1 MTNVSL
7 PIAAPLFELREV
19 TFRYGQLTALEN
31 VSLSLRK
38 NCRYA
43 LLGPNGSGKST
54 LLRLLDA
61 LDHPGSGEI
70 FFSGSPL
77 TKDRLLDSDFSAE
90 FRRRVALVFQN
101 PDIQLFSAT
110 VFDELAFGPLQLRW
124 PPEEIRRRVAETLD
138 SMEIAHLKDRAPHR
152 LSIGE
157 KKRVALASVLI
168 FDPEILLLDEPTASL
183 DPRSESRILDFL
195 VNCRHGS
202 KTIVTATHDLG
213 IVRDIADRCFVFQSG
228 RLVAEGEPGQLLNDT
243 ALLERTHL
251 VHPRRHTHASGET
264 RSHLHIHDR

>member
-1 MTNVSL
+1 MTSTPL
-7 PIAAPLFELREV
+7 QIATPLFEFREV
-19 TFRYGQLTALEN
+19 TFRYDQVTALEN
-31 VSLSLRK
+31 VSLAFQK
-38 NCRYA
+38 NCCYA

-61 LDHPGSGEI
+61 LDHPSSGEV

-77 TKDRLLDSDFSAE
+77 TKDRLQDWNFSTE

-124 PPEEIRRRVAETLD
+124 PPEEIRRRVAETLET
-138 SMEIAHLKDRAPHR
+138 MEIAHLKDRAPHH

-168 FDPEILLLDEPTASL
+168 LDPEILLLDEPTASL
-183 DPRSESRILDFL
+183 DPRSESRMFDFL
-195 VNCRHGS
+195 VNCRRGS
-202 KTIVTATHDLG
+202 KTIITATHDLA
-213 IVRDIADRCFVFQSG
+213 IVRDIADRCVIFQSG
-228 RLVAEGEPGQLLNDT
+228 RLVAEGEPNQLLNDIP
-243 ALLERTHL
+243 LLERAHL
-251 VHPRRHTHASGET
+251 IHSHRHTHASGEAH
-264 RSHLHIHDR
+264 SHLHIHDR